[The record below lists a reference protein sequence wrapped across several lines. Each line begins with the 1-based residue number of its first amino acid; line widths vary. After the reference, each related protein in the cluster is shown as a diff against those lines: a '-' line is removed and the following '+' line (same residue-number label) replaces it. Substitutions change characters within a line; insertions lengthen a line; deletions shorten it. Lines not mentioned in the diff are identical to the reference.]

1 MLLESLK
8 FKPGTQNIEMA
19 RHELLQL
26 LANPMQTRL
35 GERPKLV
42 ILLDGLNESS
52 GETKGL
58 LQEISELSQM
68 QGVRKILGENGVLMP
83 QQEALAELLRSPMML
98 CSGKKLRDFRIIPKS
113 AGRWKRLFLLCFQNL
128 QGS

>member
-1 MLLESLK
+1 
-8 FKPGTQNIEMA
+8 MA

-26 LANPMQTRL
+26 LADPMQTRL

-58 LQEISELSQM
+58 LQEISELSQLCEIYLERGGPRGM
-68 QGVRKILGENGVLMP
+68 VYYDDGLSCKNRLGGQCGSAISLCLLMITLLSLIGVYI
-83 QQEALAELLRSPMML
+83 
-98 CSGKKLRDFRIIPKS
+98 
-113 AGRWKRLFLLCFQNL
+113 
-128 QGS
+128 